1 MPSVTTAPKETLV
14 KTMPPAEAAPASLLT
29 LPWEIR
35 SAILL
40 EVLTPQRRREPAF
53 DKKFTQQRVHLRNC
67 FDERNPKATN
77 IYIENPG
84 SWPLAQSAKA
94 LQATNR
100 QLRDDVTL
108 LIDKMLK
115 TGMVKAPF
123 VLDIMVVKDVGVF
136 PTWLCFPYKTRRILQ
151 LRVNVRII
159 RPDAK
164 ASPLEWVEL
173 ARFPEKRSGYNELET
188 STFWSFYAA
197 LALISLSRLR
207 YKPAAVDK
215 TTSINSAE
223 TPTAEAKVSPA
234 TGSKPGNRS
243 SAMDAYL
250 VPIEATPYVVDQLL
264 LNFKPVE
271 DRSTARPTVYGVYDN
286 SRDGPFH
293 KEGYVQFGRDVFYD
307 IEYPAQPQME
317 REAFGRVLGRQLLTH
332 VRDSLRRITD
342 YRIVDDELALYQYA
356 LANSAGEVTYSVPDG
371 DDGCFMS
378 KNTDS
383 WISEFEHDVDWRT
396 INITKAIAEEK
407 ASKYPSQGYID
418 VLQLAKRRRAL
429 GWQAQFDEEQGKAT
443 KS

>member
-1 MPSVTTAPKETLV
+1 
-14 KTMPPAEAAPASLLT
+14 MPPAEAAPASLLT
-29 LPWEIR
+29 LPWDIR

-77 IYIENPG
+77 IYIEKPG
-84 SWPLAQSAKA
+84 SWPLAQSARA

-108 LIDKMLK
+108 LIDKTLK

-136 PTWLCFPYKTRRILQ
+136 PTWLCFPYKTKRIQQ

-215 TTSINSAE
+215 TTSISSAK

-243 SAMDAYL
+243 IAMDAYL
-250 VPIEATPYVVDQLL
+250 VPIEATPYVVDRLL

-307 IEYPAQPQME
+307 IE
-317 REAFGRVLGRQLLTH
+317 
-332 VRDSLRRITD
+332 DSLRRITD
-342 YRIVDDELALYQYA
+342 YRIVDDELAFYQYA
-356 LANSAGEVTYSVPDG
+356 LANSAGEVTYSMPDG

-407 ASKYPSQGYID
+407 ASRYPSQGYID

-429 GWQAQFDEEQGKAT
+429 GWQAQFDEEQRKAT